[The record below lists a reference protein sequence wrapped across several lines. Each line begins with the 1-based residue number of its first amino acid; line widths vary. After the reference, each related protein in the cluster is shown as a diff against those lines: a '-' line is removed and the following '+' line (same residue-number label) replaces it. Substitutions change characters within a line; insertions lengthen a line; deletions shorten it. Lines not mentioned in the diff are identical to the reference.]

1 MVLYV
6 EDEFE
11 DRELMLKA
19 VARAKA
25 KFELRLAK
33 DYRGSVE
40 YLSHQ
45 GFYEDREQFRLPDLV
60 LLDYSLKGGKAIDLL
75 VWIRARPEIAT
86 LPVLILSDNA
96 ADHVVAECYARGA
109 NLFIEKRGARKSLED
124 LVRSLDACLSTFP
137 VQLKPLK
144 KFALRPE
151 LARQHLR
158 ETMRESLETRAT
170 IEKEEGKLTQPI
182 DLTGADQ
189 RNLERE
195 FEFIPPDQM
204 LPRPHNGIREATVYI
219 ENRQTGEFVT
229 SKGKWIADRRSAF
242 SFATPL
248 EALAYCERN
257 GLADCDILTENG
269 HPTLDVRI
277 PYRPASDEL

>member
-19 VARAKA
+19 VAKAKA
-25 KFELRLAK
+25 KFELRLAE

-45 GFYEDREQFRLPDLV
+45 GFYEDRDQFPLPQLV
-60 LLDYSLKGGKAIDLL
+60 LLDYSLKGRKAIDLL

-86 LPVLILSDNA
+86 LPVLILSASA
-96 ADHVVAECYARGA
+96 ADHVVAECYALGA
-109 NLFIEKRGARKSLED
+109 NLFIEKRGRKRLVD
-124 LVRSLDACLSTFP
+124 LVRSLNACLSTFP

-151 LARQHLR
+151 LARQHFR
-158 ETMRESLETRAT
+158 ETMRESLKKSAT
-170 IEKEEGKLTQPI
+170 IEKEQRKRTQRI
-182 DLTGADQ
+182 DRLGAEQ
-189 RNLERE
+189 KESGRE
-195 FEFIPPDQM
+195 FEFIPPAQRP
-204 LPRPHNGIREATVYI
+204 PRPHNGIREAPVYI
-219 ENRQTGEFVT
+219 QNRQTGGFVT

-277 PYRPASDEL
+277 PYRPVS

>member
-11 DRELMLKA
+11 DRELMLNA

-60 LLDYSLKGGKAIDLL
+60 LLDYSLKGRKATDLL

-86 LPVLILSDNA
+86 LPVLILSANT

-109 NLFIEKRGARKSLED
+109 NLFIEKRGRKRLVD
-124 LVRSLDACLSTFP
+124 LVRSLNACFSTFP
-137 VQLKPLK
+137 VHLKPLK

-158 ETMRESLETRAT
+158 ETMRESLEKRAT
-170 IEKEEGKLTQPI
+170 IENGQPKLTQHI
-182 DLTGADQ
+182 DRLGAEQ
-189 RNLERE
+189 KESGRE
-195 FEFIPPDQM
+195 FEFITPDQR
-204 LPRPHNGIREATVYI
+204 LPRPHNGIREAPVYI
-219 ENRQTGEFVT
+219 QNRQTGGFIT
-229 SKGKWIADRRSAF
+229 SKGKWIADRRSAL

-277 PYRPASDEL
+277 PYRPAS

>member
-6 EDEFE
+6 EDKFE

-19 VARAKA
+19 VAKAKA
-25 KFELRLAK
+25 KFELRLAE

-60 LLDYSLKGGKAIDLL
+60 LLDYSLKGRKATDLL

-86 LPVLILSDNA
+86 LPVLILSANT

-109 NLFIEKRGARKSLED
+109 NLFIGKRGRKRLVD
-124 LVRSLDACLSTFP
+124 LVRSLNACLSTFP

-144 KFALRPE
+144 KLALRPE
-151 LARQHLR
+151 LARQHFR
-158 ETMRESLETRAT
+158 ETMRESLEKSAT
-170 IEKEEGKLTQPI
+170 IEKEQRKLTQQI
-182 DLTGADQ
+182 DRLGAKQ
-189 RNLERE
+189 KESGRE
-195 FEFIPPDQM
+195 SEFSPPDQR
-204 LPRPHNGIREATVYI
+204 LLRPHDGIREAPVYI
-219 ENRQTGEFVT
+219 QNRQTGEFVT

-257 GLADCDILTENG
+257 GLADCDILTENS
-269 HPTLDVRI
+269 HPTLNVRI
-277 PYRPASDEL
+277 PYRPAS